1 LLSTTLLT
9 SQAQATP
16 LTECT
21 ERVRA
26 CEEVI
31 ASADKAITAL
41 EVTIKRQD
49 AYSKAL
55 EEQVAL
61 INRRRE
67 SESAWYKQPSFIAP
81 VAVVLGVVVGAF
93 ATKGR

>member
-1 LLSTTLLT
+1 LLSTALLT

-16 LTECT
+16 LTDCN

-26 CEEVI
+26 CEEVLT
-31 ASADKAITAL
+31 SADKAITAL

-61 INRRRE
+61 INRRLE
-67 SESAWYKQPSFIAP
+67 SESAWYKQPSFITP